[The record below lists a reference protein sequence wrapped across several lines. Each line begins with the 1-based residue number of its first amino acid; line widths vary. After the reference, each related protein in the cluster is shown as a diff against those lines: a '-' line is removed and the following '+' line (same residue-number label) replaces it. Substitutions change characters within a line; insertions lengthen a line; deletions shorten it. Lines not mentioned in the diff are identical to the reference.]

1 MVEGDVNRE
10 IRRKLI
16 HYVGLTVPFLYYFVL
31 DKQVMVAFVGA
42 AFIVFLIIDYCRL
55 YQNISV
61 INRFFQ
67 EERYTTSLK
76 LSYPYGKHGITK
88 EIHMPTFGEIMRT
101 EEKRGLGAQTYFAAG
116 SLVCI
121 LLYSKDIA
129 VASIAVLVIGDSVA
143 AIVGKAIGK
152 HRIYRKKTLEGYLA
166 CLLASFGICILI
178 LPLPIAVPGALGAA
192 TTELLSRFND
202 NFSIPVITGAVMTV
216 AHYIT

>member
-10 IRRKLI
+10 LKRKQI
-16 HYVGLTVPFLYYFVL
+16 HYVGLSVPILYYFFL
-31 DKQVMVAFVGA
+31 DKHVMAAFVGA
-42 AFIVFLIIDYCRL
+42 ALIAFLAIDYCRL
-55 YQNISV
+55 YRNISV

-67 EERYTTSLK
+67 DERYTTSLK
-76 LSYPYGKHGITK
+76 LSSLDGKHGITK
-88 EIHMPTFGEIMRT
+88 EIHIPTFGEIMRT
-101 EEKRGLGAQTYFAAG
+101 EEKKGLGAQTYFAAG

-152 HRIYRKKTLEGYLA
+152 HRIYRKKTLEGTLA
-166 CLLASFGICILI
+166 CLLASFGICILL
-178 LPLPIAVPGALGAA
+178 LPATIALPGALGGA
-192 TTELLSRFND
+192 TTELFSRFND

-216 AHYIT
+216 AHYIA